1 MLVAAATLVVGL
13 QVALA
18 REVSQAATTWAAAI
32 LRAVVRTPAV
42 AILVEATAAW
52 VALGVPK
59 TTVCHSITAVRTNIP
74 HSIWEA
80 QWAASSMVVTWVA
93 RWAASMVQA
102 TSATTCPAM
111 MASIQLKWAARWAA
125 KWDKGR
131 WVTGRL
137 VHMLVVMI
145 KATGKARV
153 HLAGLVVQVAEAL
166 QVAMVTWVVTVVAV
180 ASKATKVAKA
190 MVVTVASLAAKGAR
204 KAKARESKAE
214 VEAAMAKT

>member
-80 QWAASSMVVTWVA
+80 QWVASSMVVTWVA

-137 VHMLVVMI
+137 VHMLVMI
-145 KATGKARV
+145 KATAKARV
-153 HLAGLVVQVAEAL
+153 HLAGLVVEVVEAL
-166 QVAMVTWVVTVVAV
+166 QV

-190 MVVTVASLAAKGAR
+190 MVLTVASLAAKGAR